1 VTACWKLPFQLSQ
14 PVSHI
19 GLETAAPA
27 SQFLV
32 SNISAKKMLN
42 GPCGG
47 GGNKK
52 WRARSRIAVCVFS
65 LAVSVFGYLPC
76 YA

>member
-1 VTACWKLPFQLSQ
+1 MTACWKLPFQLSQ

-32 SNISAKKMLN
+32 SNISAKKMARV
-42 GPCGG
+42 GG
-47 GGNKK
+47 TVKSVEVVASPEPHSG
-52 WRARSRIAVCVFS
+52 VFFP
-65 LAVSVFGYLPC
+65 LAVSIFGYLPC